1 MIYYGFDF
9 SSLEMIDSIGIKAD
23 TGNNH
28 LISVSMSGYQGA
40 LPYTVH
46 NEIMFL
52 AKEVYSK
59 KYSAAFSK
67 NSYLHWKNGYKNSM
81 TYIDGFGVCDL
92 PEYNVFGE
100 NRKNTRIGQKVTAV
114 LDNTI
119 RDQLM
124 NFDEVKIHQK
134 HEEEYLS
141 LALHPYVREIN
152 PDLILGWIVDETNF
166 EDVKSKMKRGEI
178 ADRETWLVSEI

>member
-1 MIYYGFDF
+1 MRQINNFGMIYYGFDF
-9 SSLEMIDSIGIKAD
+9 RSLEMIDSQGIIAD
-23 TGNNH
+23 TGSSH
-28 LISVSMSGYQGA
+28 LISVSISGYQGA
-40 LPYTVH
+40 LP
-46 NEIMFL
+46 
-52 AKEVYSK
+52 
-59 KYSAAFSK
+59 
-67 NSYLHWKNGYKNSM
+67 WKNGYKNSM

-114 LDNTI
+114 LDNI
-119 RDQLM
+119 VQDQFM
-124 NFDEVKIHQK
+124 NFDELRIHQK

-166 EDVKSKMKRGEI
+166 EDIKSKMKRGEI